1 MKKREWSQSFG
12 KFLCAFGL
20 HSSLDSCSVPGHSI
34 SVPIFP
40 SNDAYIKMR
49 DQGFGRNSG
58 LRMYVEPF
66 WSECTAQTH
75 CVLGLAEIPSL
86 PHSLP
91 DDRMRHIF
99 SRDFR
104 KDFTPRYCNIRTTPR
119 HNVILNNEIVLICH
133 RIPVWIFPKIF
144 HCIFDTL
151 FEEIGDIISSFL
163 EFSVQKSVIFS
174 TASSRA
180 TFFLWKSI
188 LSGFWPVFPFFA
200 NFVSSGAFWPL
211 LSSFG
216 CILGAAKRLQ

>member
-1 MKKREWSQSFG
+1 MQRLFLQKGGIRGFVRNSFEEKERMKPMFSGVFVIFWSTFFSRFLLDRWCESFCTNISMKRC
-12 KFLCAFGL
+12 L
-20 HSSLDSCSVPGHSI
+20 
-34 SVPIFP
+34 
-40 SNDAYIKMR
+40 YKMGG
-49 DQGFGRNSG
+49 QGFGRNSG
-58 LRMYVEPF
+58 QRMYVEPF
-66 WSECTAQTH
+66 RWECTAQTH

-151 FEEIGDIISSFL
+151 FEEIGDIITSFL

-180 TFFLWKSI
+180 TFFL
-188 LSGFWPVFPFFA
+188 
-200 NFVSSGAFWPL
+200 
-211 LSSFG
+211 
-216 CILGAAKRLQ
+216 